1 MSMNIDTLIDLTF
14 GMVVVLILGYYLYS
28 LEALLA

>member
-1 MSMNIDTLIDLTF
+1 MNIDTLIDLTF